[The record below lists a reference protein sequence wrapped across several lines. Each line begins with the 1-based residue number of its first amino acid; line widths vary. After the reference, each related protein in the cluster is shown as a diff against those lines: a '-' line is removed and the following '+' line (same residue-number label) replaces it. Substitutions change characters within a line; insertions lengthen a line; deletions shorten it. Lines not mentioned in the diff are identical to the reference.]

1 MQANSMCI
9 SCIVGRQEKMIR
21 AFRDEEKKS
30 EYMHRILEIMY
41 HYGRSKSS
49 PWLVEQINRVYEN
62 FWGDTDYTPLKHQ
75 YNQLLLGKER
85 EIEQAIRKSGDAVR
99 ECIKYVCAGNYIDF
113 SAVENVSEEALK
125 GLLEKAAQETVSD
138 TEYSRFIDD
147 LSAAHSLVYF
157 TDNCGEIV
165 LDKLFI
171 RFLKERFPSLRIT
184 VIVRGKDVI
193 NDATMADAEEVGL
206 TELVPCIGNGNGAPG
221 TVIEL
226 LSDEAKKLLSRAD
239 VVISKGQGNF
249 EGLFGEG
256 VNPYYFFLCK
266 CSLFVERFGLPQYES
281 VFMREERIPA
291 LLAKK

>member
-1 MQANSMCI
+1 MRANSMCI

-21 AFRDEEKKS
+21 SFGDEEKKS

-41 HYGRSKSS
+41 QHGRSKSS
-49 PWLVEQINRVYEN
+49 PWLVERINGVYED
-62 FWGDTDYTPLKHQ
+62 FWGSAGYTGLKHQ
-75 YNQLLLGKER
+75 YNQLLLGKEK
-85 EIEQAIRKSGDAVR
+85 ELEQVIRKADDVIR

-113 SAVENVSEEALK
+113 SAVENVSEETLRE
-125 GLLEKAAQETVSD
+125 LLDKAAQETVSD
-138 TEYSRFIDD
+138 GEYSHFIED
-147 LSAAHSLVYF
+147 LSAARTLVYF
-157 TDNCGEIV
+157 TENCGEIV

-171 RFLKERFPSLRIT
+171 RFLKERFPSLQIT

-193 NDATMADAEEVGL
+193 NDATMADAREVGL

-226 LSDEAKKLLSRAD
+226 LSDEAKKLLSDAD

-266 CSLFVERFGLPQYES
+266 CNLFVERFGLPQYES
-281 VFMREERIPA
+281 VFMREERIHV
-291 LLAKK
+291 LLAKD

>member
-1 MQANSMCI
+1 MCI
-9 SCIVGRQEKMIR
+9 SRIVGRQEKMIR
-21 AFRDEEKKS
+21 VFCDEEKKS

-41 HYGRSKSS
+41 HYGRFKSS
-49 PWLVEQINRVYEN
+49 PWLVEQINGVYEN
-62 FWGDTDYTPLKHQ
+62 FWGDADYTPLKHR
-75 YNQLLLGKER
+75 YNQLLLGKEKTL
-85 EIEQAIRKSGDAVR
+85 EEEIRKADDTIR

-113 SAVENVSEEALK
+113 SAVENVSEETLK
-125 GLLEKAAQETVSD
+125 ELLEKAAQETVSD
-138 TEYSRFIDD
+138 TEYSHFFEN
-147 LSAAHSLVYF
+147 LSTARTLVYF

-184 VIVRGKDVI
+184 VIVRGKEVI
-193 NDATMADAEEVGL
+193 NDATMTDAEEVGL

-226 LSDEAKKLLSRAD
+226 LSDEAKKLLSQAD

-266 CSLFVERFGLPQYES
+266 CNLFVERFGLPQYES
-281 VFMREERIPA
+281 VSMREERIPA

>member
-1 MQANSMCI
+1 MHANSMCI
-9 SCIVGRQEKMIR
+9 SCIVSRQEKMIR
-21 AFRDEEKKS
+21 SFQDEEKKS

-41 HYGRSKSS
+41 HHGRSKSS
-49 PWLVEQINRVYEN
+49 PWLVEQINGVYKD

-75 YNQLLLGKER
+75 YNQLLLDREK
-85 EIEQAIRKSGDAVR
+85 EIEQAIRTCDDTIR

-113 SAVENVSEEALK
+113 SAVENVSEETLK
-125 GLLEKAAQETVSD
+125 KLLDKAAQETVSD
-138 TEYSRFIDD
+138 TEYTHFIED
-147 LSAAHSLVYF
+147 LSAARTLVYF

-165 LDKLFI
+165 LDKLFL
-171 RFLKERFPSLRIT
+171 RFLKERFPSLWIT

-193 NDATMADAEEVGL
+193 NDATMQDAEEVGL

-221 TVIEL
+221 TVPEL
-226 LSDEAKKLLSRAD
+226 LSKEAKRLLSDAD

-266 CSLFVERFGLPQYES
+266 CGLFVERFGLPQYES
-281 VFMREERIPA
+281 VFMREERIHA